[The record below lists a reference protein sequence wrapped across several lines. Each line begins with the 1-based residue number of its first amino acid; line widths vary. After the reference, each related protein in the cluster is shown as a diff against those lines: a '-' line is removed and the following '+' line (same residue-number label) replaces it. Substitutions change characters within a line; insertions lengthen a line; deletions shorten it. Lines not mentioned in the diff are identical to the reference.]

1 MNTSSHNQKE
11 FILFG
16 ASGDLAKEKLYPAL
30 FDVFQPTDIIR
41 YTGYART
48 VIENDSFKKIVRNS
62 VLKKYP
68 EADEKKLDI
77 FIDRFEY
84 CSGTYDAQG
93 IEQLKQNSLTTD
105 RYYYLAL
112 PSSYTLLKD
121 IVNGLSV
128 HGLNKGSIIVL
139 EKPFGSDELSAQKI
153 NELLLE
159 HFSEDQIY
167 RIDHYLAK
175 DLVQDMLAMRFANP
189 IFWPIWNNIY
199 IESITI
205 SIKES
210 EGIRD
215 RGQYYNQAGAIKDMI
230 QNHAMQLL
238 AFTVMSQPESL
249 SASAI
254 HKEKIRIF
262 ENIRL
267 FNNDSLNTLAI
278 GQYEGYRNEQ
288 HIPIDSITE
297 TYASMIVE
305 IDVPE
310 WRGVPIRIV
319 SGKKLDKKTTDI
331 IITFKKTNFDL
342 WEKEGCQIGKNQIRI
357 NVQPYN
363 DIRLRLNSE
372 FDSAQKC
379 ALPID
384 LHFGFKN
391 NTYLLKDPY
400 ENALRDLFNND
411 QSIFIGSQEILLAW
425 KFIDD
430 VLKTINTSRAKNLEI
445 YDSLHLP
452 QAERSPTL

>member
-1 MNTSSHNQKE
+1 MDISSNNQKE
-11 FILFG
+11 FVLFG

-30 FDVFQPTDIIR
+30 FDVFQPTDTIR
-41 YTGYART
+41 YIGYART
-48 VIENDSFKKIVRNS
+48 VIRNDAFKKIVRDS

-68 EADEKKLDI
+68 EADAKKLDI

-84 CSGTYDAQG
+84 CSGTYDAHG
-93 IEQLKQNSLTTD
+93 IEQLKRNSSTVD

-121 IVNGLSV
+121 IVDGLSV
-128 HGLNKGSIIVL
+128 HGLNKKSIIVL
-139 EKPFGSDELSAQKI
+139 EKPFGSDKLSAKRL
-153 NELLLE
+153 NELLLK

-189 IFWPIWNNIY
+189 IFWPIWNNTY

-215 RGQYYNQAGAIKDMI
+215 RGQYYDQAGAIKDMI

-238 AFTVMSQPESL
+238 AFTVMDQPKSL

-262 ENIRL
+262 ENIQL
-267 FNNDSLNTLAI
+267 FNNDTLHTLAI

-288 HIPIDSITE
+288 HIPADSMTE
-297 TYASMIVE
+297 TYASMTVE

-319 SGKKLDKKTTDI
+319 SGKKLDEKTTDI
-331 IITFKKTNFDL
+331 IITFKKTNSNL
-342 WEKEGCQIGKNQIRI
+342 WEKEGCQIERNQIRI
-357 NVQPYN
+357 NVQPHN
-363 DIRLRLNSE
+363 DIHLRLNSE
-372 FDSAQKC
+372 FNSTQKC
-379 ALPID
+379 ALPIN
-384 LHFGFKN
+384 LHFGFKDN
-391 NTYLLKDPY
+391 KHLLKDPY

-425 KFIDD
+425 KFIDT
-430 VLKTINTSRAKNLEI
+430 VLETLNISRAKNLEI
-445 YDSLHLP
+445 YDHLHLP
-452 QAERSPTL
+452 RTEQL